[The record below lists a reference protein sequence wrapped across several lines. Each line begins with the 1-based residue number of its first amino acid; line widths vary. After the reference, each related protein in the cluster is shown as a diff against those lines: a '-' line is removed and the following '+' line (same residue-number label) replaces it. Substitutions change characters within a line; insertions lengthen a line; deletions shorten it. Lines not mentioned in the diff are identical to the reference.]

1 MAAGWLG
8 AFDVAVVV
16 RGADRLAEIAPGAVV
31 VVQGGGLLEGLV
43 LAASLPR
50 PVRFILPAACFRWP
64 LLGRALRRM
73 GHLPFEPGRDGRTL
87 IRQGRALFRTGDH
100 VGVFC
105 PEVAAVADTAGLQY
119 AARLAWRA
127 RCPIVPIALFGLA
140 EILPSAHRIPRVGTV
155 RVRIGDPFRGSGEAT
170 DGRPGVAIRRL
181 AEEIRQRL
189 LALADPLRESPPEQ
203 AQSAGTGSE
212 GLARSGETP
221 AL

>member
-1 MAAGWLG
+1 MAAGWLA
-8 AFDVAVVV
+8 AFDISVVV
-16 RGADRLAEIAPGAVV
+16 RGADRLAELAPGAVV
-31 VVQGGGLLEGLV
+31 VAQGGGLLEGLV

-105 PEVAAVADTAGLQY
+105 PEVAAVADPAGVQY

-127 RCPIVPIALFGLA
+127 RCPIIPVALFGLA

-155 RVRIGDPFRGSGEAT
+155 RVRIGEPFRGERAT
-170 DGRPGVAIRRL
+170 DPGRPGAAIRRL

-189 LALADPLRESPPEQ
+189 LALPDPLRESPPDQ
-203 AQSAGTGSE
+203 VQSTGTGSE
-212 GLARSGETP
+212 GLARGGEVP